1 MGTQQLLLLIVGL
14 IVIAAAIVG
23 GNLLFSAHSESST
36 KDTIISECMNLGSLA
51 QQYYSKSEEMGG
63 GDRSFVGWSISTH
76 IDSTLSATYS
86 IISANNEKLILKGL
100 PTANKKY
107 DWAVKTTVTKN
118 DIDSEIIMD

>member
-14 IVIAAAIVG
+14 IVITAAIVG
-23 GNLLFSAHSESST
+23 GNLLFEAHSESST
-36 KDTIISECMNLGSLA
+36 KDTVISECMNLGSLA

-63 GDRSFVGWSISTH
+63 GDKSFVGWSISEH

-118 DIDSEIIMD
+118 DIDSEIMD

>member
-23 GNLLFSAHSESST
+23 GNLLFEAHSESST

-63 GDRSFVGWSISTH
+63 GDKSFVGWSISKH

-100 PTANKKY
+100 PTTDKKY

-118 DIDSEIIMD
+118 DIDSEIMD